1 MDKLTKK
8 YVVLLCA
15 AFICL
20 FLGFF
25 ICTISPKSI
34 FVGIPVTGI
43 GMVFALF
50 GLFPA
55 AKVFKRQIKEK
66 ENRMK
71 SLEKRVKSL
80 EEEVE
85 LLKKKNRD

>member
-43 GMVFALF
+43 GVVIGLF
-50 GLFPA
+50 GLFFA
-55 AKVFKRQIKEK
+55 GKVIRRQIEEK